1 MSVAGKLLFAVA
13 FALSLDL
20 STARAADPVQLT
32 AAGATF
38 PAPLYENMIANFTA
52 AHPNVKINYG
62 AIGSGGGVKGFTEKT
77 LAFAGSDAPLL
88 DSEQA
93 KAGGADNIIQI
104 PSCAGGVVPA
114 YNLPG
119 VTAELKFSGP
129 VLADI
134 YMGNILNWNDPKIAA
149 LNPGVNLPATAITPA
164 YRSDSSGTNSV
175 WTNYLATQ
183 SSAFKSGIGIGK
195 QVKFPIGQGGNG
207 NNGVAAIVKQTPGA
221 IGYIEQGYA
230 DQNQIQYGSVQNK
243 NGKFVKASPAS
254 VAAAGAGA
262 VDLFQG
268 HVLKAN
274 IWDQP
279 GDDAYPIAS
288 FTYLIAY
295 KDLNNLKSQ
304 AEAQAVVDF
313 FWFATHDGQKA
324 APGLFYA
331 PLAAA
336 VQAKDEAAIAE
347 FTYKGA
353 PIKAQP

>member
-1 MSVAGKLLFAVA
+1 MSVVRNLGL
-13 FALSLDL
+13 ALVFGL
-20 STARAADPVQLT
+20 SFGVSAARVSGQVQLT

-38 PAPLYENMIANFTA
+38 PAPLYENMIANFTQ
-52 AHPNVKINYG
+52 AHPNIKINYG

-77 LAFAGSDAPLL
+77 LDFAGSDAPLL
-88 DSEQA
+88 ESEQA

-114 YNLPG
+114 YNLPD
-119 VTAELKFSGP
+119 VAELKFSGS

-134 YMGNILNWNDPKIAA
+134 YMGNIQNWNDPQIAA

-164 YRSDSSGTNSV
+164 YRSDASGTNSV

-183 SSAFKSGIGIGK
+183 SPAFKSSIGIGK
-195 QVKFPIGQGGNG
+195 QVKFPVGQGGNG

-230 DQNQIQYGSVQNK
+230 DQNKIQYGSVQNK
-243 NGKFVKASPAS
+243 NGKFVKASPDS

-262 VDLFQG
+262 ADIFQG

-274 IWDQP
+274 IWNQP

-295 KDLNNLKSQ
+295 KDLNNVKTKEQ
-304 AEAQAVVDF
+304 AQAVVDF
-313 FWFATHDGQKA
+313 FWFATHDGQRA
-324 APGLFYA
+324 AAGLFYA
-331 PLAAA
+331 PLASA

-347 FTYKGA
+347 FTYKGEA
-353 PIKAQP
+353 ITPNK

>member
-1 MSVAGKLLFAVA
+1 MSVVRNLGL
-13 FALSLDL
+13 ALVVGL
-20 STARAADPVQLT
+20 SFGVSAARVSGQVQLT
-32 AAGATF
+32 GAGSTF
-38 PAPLYENMIANFTA
+38 VAPMYENMIANFTQ
-52 AHPNVKINYG
+52 AHPSIKINYG
-62 AIGSGGGVKGFTEKT
+62 AIGSGGGVKGFLDKT
-77 LAFAGSDAPLL
+77 LDFAGSDAPLL
-88 DSEQA
+88 DSEQT

-104 PSCAGGVVPA
+104 PSVAGGVVPA

-119 VTAELKFSGP
+119 IAELKFSGS

-134 YMGNILNWNDPKIAA
+134 YMGNIQNWNDPQIAA

-164 YRSDSSGTNSV
+164 YRSDASGTNSV

-183 SSAFKSGIGIGK
+183 SPAFKSSIGIGK
-195 QVKFPIGQGGNG
+195 QVKFPVGQGGSG
-207 NNGVAAIVKQTPGA
+207 NAGVAAIVKQTPGA
-221 IGYIEQGYA
+221 IGYIEQNFA
-230 DQNQIQYGSVQNK
+230 DKNGITYGPVQNK
-243 NGKFVKASPAS
+243 NGKFVKCSPDT

-262 VDLFQG
+262 ADTFQG

-274 IWDQP
+274 IWNQP

-295 KDLNNLKSQ
+295 KDLNNVKTKDQ
-304 AEAQAVVDF
+304 AQAVVDF

-336 VQAKDEAAIAE
+336 VQAKDETAMAG
-347 FTYKGA
+347 FTYKGEA
-353 PIKAQP
+353 ITPKK